1 MSDGDRDLTEGRQPT
16 SPPFGVGEWV
26 ADPAWSRI
34 RRNGD
39 AVRLEPRVMRLLE
52 RLAATPGRPV
62 MRQELLDSVWPDV
75 LVNEE
80 ALSRAVSQL
89 RRALGDDPRAPR
101 YIQTLHKGGYCLIAP
116 VNPAP
121 AEQSVRPHPKPER
134 PGLVAMWPFLLL
146 ILAGIAAAALY
157 RAFSPAPPVSVPR
170 ALVPLTSETGRE
182 IDPAVSM
189 DGTRV
194 AYLASTPDGY
204 ELFVRN
210 IDGGPPS
217 RITRSALAKGHPA
230 WSPDGS
236 RIAFVGAAGDAAA
249 IYLQAVK
256 GGEPAKLIDLPS
268 WSYGLDWSPD
278 GRTLAYSD
286 AAPGESPAIA
296 LLDIPT
302 RAVRPIAH
310 SASSHGDVKPVFS
323 PDARR
328 LAFVRTGPLGRQ
340 QIAVV
345 DLRRGGDAAIL
356 AASPQ
361 QLRGIDWAP
370 GGDALIFSA
379 RLGRRIALWRM
390 AADGDAAPEPLSTE
404 GGDLLNPSVS
414 RDGRIVVEEVEQD
427 SDIWRTALAGGGAEP
442 LIRSTSDDYEP
453 AYSPD
458 GKQLAFVSQRS
469 GAPELWI
476 TAPDGEARRITRFAG
491 PDIRQI
497 SWSADGA
504 RLAFV
509 TEDDAGSAIH
519 VVSSAGGEPGR
530 LSGSRPGDLPIGWS
544 ADGKTLMILAPAAG
558 QWRLEELSISAGTRR
573 GIAAPAVRLAALTA
587 DGQTIFALDGGGN
600 KLLRLLP
607 GKGIVRQFRLPPS
620 LTSPVALLPTA
631 DAVYIVDDKLGDSR
645 VYRIHL
651 ESGMVAAGIPLE
663 DYGGGG
669 LSLLHRDGV
678 LAYARARET
687 GNDLAWT
694 RL

>member
-1 MSDGDRDLTEGRQPT
+1 MSDANPDLPAGRQPNST
-16 SPPFGVGEWV
+16 PFRVGEWV
-26 ADPAWSRI
+26 ADASWNRI

-39 AVRLEPRVMRLLE
+39 TAKLEPRVMRLLE
-52 RLAATPGRPV
+52 KLAATPGQPV
-62 MRQELLDSVWPDV
+62 MRQELLDAVWPDV

-101 YIQTLHKGGYCLIAP
+101 YVQTLHKGGYCLIAP
-116 VNPAP
+116 VNAAP
-121 AEQSVRPHPKPER
+121 PEQADQPQPKSEKSKLR
-134 PGLVAMWPFLLL
+134 VFWPFLLL
-146 ILAGIAAAALY
+146 ILAGLAAAALH
-157 RAFSPAPPVSVPR
+157 RILSPAPPPSAAR
-170 ALVPLTSETGRE
+170 ALVPLTSEPGRE
-182 IDPAVSM
+182 IEPAVSP
-189 DGTRV
+189 DGRRV
-194 AYLASTPDGY
+194 AYLASTPEGY

-210 IDGGPPS
+210 IDEGAPV
-217 RITRSALAKGHPA
+217 RLTRSALAKGHLA

-236 RIAFVGAAGDAAA
+236 RIAFIGATGDAAA
-249 IYLQAVK
+249 IYLQPVN
-256 GGEPAKLIDLPS
+256 GGDATKFIDLPS

-286 AAPGESPAIA
+286 AAPGEPPAIT
-296 LLDIPT
+296 LLDIAT
-302 RAVRPIAH
+302 RAARPVAH

-323 PDARR
+323 PDAKR
-328 LAFVRTGPLGRQ
+328 LAFIRTGPLGRQ
-340 QIAVV
+340 QIALV
-345 DLRRGGDAAIL
+345 DLQRGGDAKIL
-356 AASPQ
+356 AAPSQ

-379 RLGRRIALWRM
+379 RVGRKFTLWRIA
-390 AADGDAAPEPLSTE
+390 ADSDAAPEMLPTE
-404 GGDLLNPSVS
+404 GGDLFNPSVS
-414 RDGRIVVEEVEQD
+414 SDGRIVVEEVEQD
-427 SDIWRTALAGGGAEP
+427 SDIWRTDLTGGVSEP

-469 GAPELWI
+469 GAPELWF
-476 TAPDGEARRITRFAG
+476 APLDGEARRVTRLTG

-509 TEDDAGSAIH
+509 TEEDGASAIY
-519 VVSSAGGEPGR
+519 VVDAAGGKQVR
-530 LSGSRPGDLPIGWS
+530 VSGSSPGDHPIGWS
-544 ADGKTLMILAPAAG
+544 AGGKALMILAPDTG
-558 QWRLEELSISAGTRR
+558 QWWLKELSIPDGTRR
-573 GIAAPAVRLAALTA
+573 RIAAPAIRLAAIGA
-587 DGQTIFALDGGGN
+587 DGRTIFALAAAGN
-600 KLLRLLP
+600 KVLRLLP

-620 LTSPVALLPTA
+620 PNGIVALLPTT

-645 VYRIHL
+645 VHRMDL
-651 ESGMVAAGIPLE
+651 ESGVVGPAIALP

-669 LSLLHRDGV
+669 LSLLPRDRV

-694 RL
+694 QL